1 MDEALGIEPARFE
14 FSATCFPAIEDL
26 FAKSGVSPQQV
37 KFIVTNSSL
46 FNPTPSLSAMIM
58 NHFKMS
64 PSTKNYSLGGMGC
77 SGRTHEV
84 AAVTAQYCLQHS

>member
-26 FAKSGVSPQQV
+26 FAKTGVSPQQV

-58 NHFKMS
+58 NHFKMGS
-64 PSTKNYSLGGMGC
+64 DTKNYSLGGMGC
-77 SGRTHEV
+77 SGRR
-84 AAVTAQYCLQHS
+84 CNNNNI

>member
-26 FAKSGVSPQQV
+26 FAKSGVLPSQV

-64 PSTKNYSLGGMGC
+64 ADTKNYSLGGMGC
-77 SGRTHEV
+77 SGGTHV
-84 AAVTAQYCLQHS
+84 LGAAVTA